1 MLASGKYET
10 SNPAETKKREGIGKN
25 ACIGPMTQ
33 KRGASAPLFY
43 DRSFSADD
51 HAASRTGCRIC
62 AVCTAF
68 PLYSSAAG
76 TRLSLRLR
84 IKLMIRQAA
93 KPPIPIA
100 SVSKPGQSIRQPPT
114 PRTMRIMVLHLRF
127 RKPTVQALRLTTP
140 TSVAKT
146 DHATWIG
153 VPTSRMPGSVAKMN
167 GATNPPSARLMP
179 KQKEASP

>member
-1 MLASGKYET
+1 
-10 SNPAETKKREGIGKN
+10 
-25 ACIGPMTQ
+25 
-33 KRGASAPLFY
+33 
-43 DRSFSADD
+43 
-51 HAASRTGCRIC
+51 
-62 AVCTAF
+62 
-68 PLYSSAAG
+68 
-76 TRLSLRLR
+76 
-84 IKLMIRQAA
+84 MIRQAA

-140 TSVAKT
+140 TSVANT

-153 VPTSRMPGSVAKMN
+153 VPISRMPGSIAKTN
-167 GATNPPSARLMP
+167 EATNPPSARLMP